1 MRVVYKACVENK
13 GPGITKRCLA
23 RIHDVL
29 EDTGTH
35 SPFAALVR
43 VTAKWLISMDKRH
56 IGGKMKESVSRIL
69 DQVHE
74 NMNEL
79 LSEKVENE
87 EEIAARAHLQQI
99 ITISLSKWGQVVK
112 DLQAVKAKHGLL
124 PKFERSQEMVK
135 TE

>member
-43 VTAKWLISMDKRH
+43 VTAKWLISTDKSH
-56 IGGKMKESVSRIL
+56 IRDKVQESVSRIL

-74 NMNEL
+74 TMDEL
-79 LSEKVENE
+79 LSEKVEDE
-87 EEIAARAHLQQI
+87 AEIAARAHLQQI
-99 ITISLSKWGQVVK
+99 LPTLLSKWGQVDK
-112 DLQAVKAKHGLL
+112 DLQAVMAKYGLL